1 MSTLNELYITMESL
15 RKLNLPID
23 ERLQQ
28 EAAKLEEDL
37 IRQEILP
44 TLTDKIEPALSQ
56 VKRELVLVVDYVP
69 GEPLKVSLSRKRN
82 IAEVLTDAV
91 ELSPKRSRVVTA
103 TDIKRSPN
111 IDFTVTFDDGIKYA
125 GNGKDTFV
133 NALKHMLLPRV
144 ATFDGR
150 TFAGFPLVGRKQRVT
165 EDGYHWQTN
174 VDGWWIYTNMG
185 NDIKINVLKQVADFL
200 GINITI
206 ESSTPIKIDKPE
218 TKEKGKRT
226 MFSLNGSA
234 PLNKRNAVYATVKK
248 FIEQNPDSTLED
260 IETFFPR
267 ELQGSYG
274 VITSEEKYKERKAKG
289 QDADRRYFIDKPLT
303 DSKGRKFYV
312 CHQWGDNF
320 AAFQKHVAE
329 NLGWKIEEVRKNGN

>member
-91 ELSPKRSRVVTA
+91 EISPKGTRKVTA
-103 TDIKRSPN
+103 KDIKRSPS
-111 IDFTVTFDDGIKYA
+111 IDFSVTFDDGTKYA
-125 GNGKDTFV
+125 GNGKETFID
-133 NALKHMLLPRV
+133 ALKHMLLPRV

-206 ESSTPIKIDKPE
+206 ESSTPIKIDKSGS
-218 TKEKGKRT
+218 KEKGKRA
-226 MFSLNGSA
+226 MFSLDGSV
-234 PLNKRNAVYATVKK
+234 PLNKRNAVYATIKK
-248 FIEQNPDSTLED
+248 FIDQNPDSTFED
-260 IETFFPR
+260 VEDLFPR
-267 ELQGSYG
+267 ELQGGYG
-274 VITSEEKYKERKAKG
+274 VVASEEEYQYRKSKG
-289 QDADRRYFIDKPLT
+289 QDTDRRYFINKPFT
-303 DSKGRKFYV
+303 DPNGRKFYV

-329 NLGWKIEEVRKNGN
+329 KLGWTLEEIK

>member
-1 MSTLNELYITMESL
+1 MSTLSELYITMESL

-91 ELSPKRSRVVTA
+91 EISPKRSHVVTA
-103 TDIKRSPN
+103 TDIKRSPR
-111 IDFTVTFDDGIKYA
+111 IDFSVTFDDGTKYA
-125 GNGKDTFV
+125 GSGKETFID
-133 NALKHMLLPRV
+133 ALKHMILPRV
-144 ATFDGR
+144 ASFDGR
-150 TFAGFPLVGRKQRVT
+150 TFAGFPLVGRKRRVT

-174 VDGWWIYTNMG
+174 VDGWWIYTNIS
-185 NDIKINVLKQVADFL
+185 NEVKIKVLKQVAEFL
-200 GINITI
+200 GIKITI
-206 ESSTPIKIDKPE
+206 ESSIPLKTEKPE
-218 TKEKGKRT
+218 TKKKGKRT
-226 MFSLNGSA
+226 MFSFNGSA

-248 FIEQNPDSTLED
+248 FIEQNPDSTFED
-260 IETFFPR
+260 VEAFFPK
-267 ELQGSYG
+267 ELQGSHG
-274 VITSEEKYKERKAKG
+274 VVASEEEYQDRKAKG
-289 QDADRRYFIDKPLT
+289 QDTDRRYFIDKPFT
-303 DSKGRKFYV
+303 DPNGRKFYV

-320 AAFQKHVAE
+320 SAFQKHVA
-329 NLGWKIEEVRKNGN
+329 NTLGWTLEEIK